1 MPRKK
6 HASRKQ
12 TPSKQ
17 SLPLPLLLAIGGGIL
32 LIITAILVLNNN
44 APKTQTPTAIPNVQ
58 AQTSSSD
65 VNRVSV
71 ADAKAALD
79 AGTALFVDVRGADVY
94 AIGHVAGAVSIPL
107 AEVESRLSE
116 LDSGKWIITYC
127 T

>member
-6 HASRKQ
+6 PASRKQ

-17 SLPLPLLLAIGGGIL
+17 TLPLPLLLAIGGGIL

-44 APKTQTPTAIPNVQ
+44 APKAETPTAIPNVQ
-58 AQTSSSD
+58 AQTSSSE